1 LEEVVCVE
9 VAELL
14 RGVLELDVSTLDVP
28 EVRAAL
34 ADVGR
39 VQSCVDGVKV
49 TLSRRLSEL
58 VTVAP
63 SMSPDHEIAKGT
75 RSSLRDAEKVGE
87 RAKVLDRN
95 PTLEDKLRAGE
106 VSAEHV
112 DVLARGAKQLEPAQR
127 ESLFGEHGE
136 RLAEIAAR
144 ATPEEFARAVKQA
157 VNQVSADD
165 GLSRLE
171 RQKRATRL
179 RTWTDRDTG
188 MVHLHGQFDPESGL
202 TLLGRLHNTVETL
215 FHDQVPDTC
224 PTDPEHKQDHL
235 RALALIALTEG
246 RGESGRREF
255 IIVVDEHTLRVGLHD
270 QSIIDTGIDGLEL
283 PVETL
288 RRMACLAGIIPIVLN
303 SDGVAVD
310 EGRRVRVATRA
321 QRRAARAMYPT
332 CAGPGCRVRFE
343 HCELHHIRYWE
354 QHGRSDMDNFI
365 PLCSK
370 HHHAVHE
377 GGWHLHLDRVTRV
390 LTITYPEGTTRSD
403 AAPRARVWAR
413 ARSA

>member
-1 LEEVVCVE
+1 VLEEVVCVE

-112 DVLARGAKQLEPAQR
+112 DVLGRGAKQLEPAQR

-144 ATPEEFARAVKQA
+144 ATPEEFARAVKQT

-188 MVHLHGQFDPESGL
+188 WFTS
-202 TLLGRLHNTVETL
+202 TVSSTRS
-215 FHDQVPDTC
+215 PGS
-224 PTDPEHKQDHL
+224 
-235 RALALIALTEG
+235 R
-246 RGESGRREF
+246 S
-255 IIVVDEHTLRVGLHD
+255 
-270 QSIIDTGIDGLEL
+270 S
-283 PVETL
+283 
-288 RRMACLAGIIPIVLN
+288 AG
-303 SDGVAVD
+303 
-310 EGRRVRVATRA
+310 
-321 QRRAARAMYPT
+321 
-332 CAGPGCRVRFE
+332 C
-343 HCELHHIRYWE
+343 
-354 QHGRSDMDNFI
+354 
-365 PLCSK
+365 
-370 HHHAVHE
+370 
-377 GGWHLHLDRVTRV
+377 
-390 LTITYPEGTTRSD
+390 TTRSRNCSTTRSRT
-403 AAPRARVWAR
+403 PVRPTRSTSRITCARWR
-413 ARSA
+413 